1 MFNCRLHRR
10 IAKAKKD
17 RNLKSAQQQKTNLGS
32 KMDETV
38 PKMVSRN
45 VAIALG
51 IVCIVLVASL
61 AGTIFVLN
69 GANQQNTKRAR

>member
-1 MFNCRLHRR
+1 
-10 IAKAKKD
+10 
-17 RNLKSAQQQKTNLGS
+17 
-32 KMDETV
+32 MDETV

-51 IVCIVLVASL
+51 IICIVLVASL
-61 AGTIFVLN
+61 AGTILVLN